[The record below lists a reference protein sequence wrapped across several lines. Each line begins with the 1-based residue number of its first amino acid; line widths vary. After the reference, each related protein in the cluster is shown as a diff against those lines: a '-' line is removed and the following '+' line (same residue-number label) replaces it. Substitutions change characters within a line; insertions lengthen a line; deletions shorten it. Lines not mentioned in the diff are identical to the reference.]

1 MSDRFTETTSQS
13 WFSRIGESIKSVL
26 IGLLMFVASFP
37 LLFWNEGRAVRT
49 ARSLTQGS
57 GSVVSVP
64 ADAVDPSHEGK
75 LVHVTGPVTTSG
87 PAADPELGVE
97 AQGLKLV
104 RKAEMYQWV
113 ESKKSETHKKL
124 GGGEETVTTYE
135 YKRDWS
141 GDAVD
146 SSAFKHPEGHEN
158 PGAFPVESQTF
169 AAADPKVGAFTLAP
183 EQIDQ
188 LNDGKDVPVGE
199 EALANLPEEL
209 SDRAK
214 ISSGAF
220 YLGDDPAAPKLGD
233 TRISYQVV
241 APAVVS
247 VIGAQTG
254 QTFAPWQAEAGD
266 TVFLVDEGTHAAAEM
281 FQAAQS
287 ANAVMGWILRAVG
300 FLLMFLGLA
309 LVFKPISVFA
319 DVVPLFGTM
328 LGAGLGLFA
337 FLIALFLSLV
347 TIAIAWIAVRP
358 MLAIGLL
365 VLALAGLVLLVR
377 RGRKQKAMRTAFVPP
392 PPPPPQ
398 PVGAA

>member
-1 MSDRFTETTSQS
+1 MSDHFTETSSQS

-26 IGLLMFVASFP
+26 IGLLMFVVSFP

-49 ARSLTQGS
+49 ARSLTEGS

-97 AQGLKLV
+97 ANGLKLV
-104 RKAEMYQWV
+104 RKVEMYQWI
-113 ESKKSETHKKL
+113 ESQKTETHKKL
-124 GGGEETVTTYE
+124 GGGEEKVTTYD

-141 GDAVD
+141 TDVID
-146 SSAFKHPEGHEN
+146 STAFKHPEGHEN
-158 PGAFPVESQTF
+158 PGAFPVEPQTF
-169 AAADPKVGAFTLAP
+169 VASDPKVGAFTLAP
-183 EQIDQ
+183 EQIGQ
-188 LNDGKDVPVGE
+188 LDNGKDLPVAE
-199 EALANLPEEL
+199 DALANLPEEL
-209 SDRAK
+209 GDKAK

-220 YLGDDPAAPKLGD
+220 YLGNDPAAPALGD
-233 TRISYQVV
+233 TRISYQIV

-266 TVFLVDEGTHAAAEM
+266 AIFLVDEGPHAAAEM

-287 ANAVMGWILRAVG
+287 ANATMTWILRAVG
-300 FLLMFLGLA
+300 FFLMFLGLV

-328 LGAGLGLFA
+328 LGAGLGIFS

-347 TIAIAWIAVRP
+347 TIAVAWIAVRP
-358 MLAIGLL
+358 VLAITL
-365 VLALAGLVLLVR
+365 LALALGGLVFLVV
-377 RGRKQKAMRTAFVPP
+377 RGRKKKALRAVIP

-398 PVGAA
+398 PVPTA